1 MGLFGNSLEAQLGR
15 ALIQQDLYRRMFD
28 AYEHRKS
35 AEYAADKK
43 AEEEFWGNYNK
54 LLDSIGSAKS
64 DLDYFYSRTDLHLYF
79 DISKIKD
86 AFYKLEELR
95 KEFADKLSDIP
106 KGDQATGWASFAS
119 RESQDY
125 EVHLK
130 EEFIPFALNYFKTIT
145 THLWSIQPLLL
156 MEQSISSAK
165 KNFFDPIDGRV
176 KAVSLNADFP
186 TLAFD
191 RDAWET
197 SWSNYEASKIRLI
210 NTSNELVNS
219 WDPWKE
225 KDIEAVMKNY
235 AAGTLEVQATV
246 EIFAKNLARVEEKLE
261 KIWEIRKSVEIA
273 NEEKGNSQKEMDN
286 FVKIE
291 KLAKLLESGAIT
303 KEEFSAK
310 KAELLKKIE

>member
-1 MGLFGNSLEAQLGR
+1 
-15 ALIQQDLYRRMFD
+15 
-28 AYEHRKS
+28 
-35 AEYAADKK
+35 
-43 AEEEFWGNYNK
+43 
-54 LLDSIGSAKS
+54 
-64 DLDYFYSRTDLHLYF
+64 
-79 DISKIKD
+79 
-86 AFYKLEELR
+86 
-95 KEFADKLSDIP
+95 
-106 KGDQATGWASFAS
+106 
-119 RESQDY
+119 
-125 EVHLK
+125 
-130 EEFIPFALNYFKTIT
+130 
-145 THLWSIQPLLL
+145 